1 MRTLR
6 HLSWLLATTLVL
18 VGCGGHRSTR
28 PSSSSS
34 YSSSSSSSGG
44 GGSSA
49 SGGGGFYD
57 DTSQPQSSR
66 YRSNSDSV
74 PDGPPPDVS
83 NLPEPVPKVEAH
95 SLYGNKSPYT
105 VLGRTYSVLPSA
117 RGYDERG
124 IASFYGSK
132 FHGYKT
138 SNLEDYDMYKFTA
151 ASKVLPLPSYARV
164 TNLQNGKSVI
174 VRINDRGPFHEDR
187 VIDLSYAAAVKI
199 GVWPKGTGLVE
210 VQGID
215 PSAPVD
221 QEAPPPPVVPPPS
234 EHTPGIY
241 LQVGAF
247 ADPANAEHVAD
258 QLRTANFAP
267 VQVVDATIGG
277 RLVHRVRVG
286 PLADVDSAD
295 RVTTQIEQMG
305 LPHPQVAVD

>member
-1 MRTLR
+1 
-6 HLSWLLATTLVL
+6 LVL

-44 GGSSA
+44 GGGGSSA
-49 SGGGGFYD
+49 SGSGGFYD
-57 DTSQPQSSR
+57 DTNQPQSSR

-74 PDGPPPDVS
+74 PDGPPPDLS
-83 NLPEPVPKVEAH
+83 NLPEPVPKVEPH
-95 SLYGNKSPYT
+95 SLYGNKSPYS

-247 ADPANAEHVAD
+247 ADPANAEHVAE

>member
-1 MRTLR
+1 MRAAWRLP
-6 HLSWLLATTLVL
+6 WLLATALVL

-28 PSSSSS
+28 PSSSG
-34 YSSSSSSSGG
+34 YSSSSAPGGSSGG
-44 GGSSA
+44 G
-49 SGGGGFYD
+49 FHD
-57 DTSQPQSSR
+57 DTSRPQSSR
-66 YRSNSDSV
+66 YRDGADSI
-74 PDGPPPDVS
+74 PDGPPPDLS
-83 NLPEPVPKVEAH
+83 TIPEPVPKTESR

-105 VLGRTYSVLPSA
+105 VLGRTYTVLPTA

-164 TNLQNGKSVI
+164 TNLENGKSVI

-215 PSAPVD
+215 PSAPPS
-221 QEAPPPPVVPPPS
+221 EETPPPPVVTATP
-234 EHTPGIY
+234 EHPPGIY

-247 ADPANAEHVAD
+247 ADPANAEHVAA
-258 QLRTANFAP
+258 QLRVANFAP

-295 RVTTQIEQMG
+295 RVTSEIEQMG

>member
-1 MRTLR
+1 MKARWR
-6 HLSWLLATTLVL
+6 LLLLCASLL
-18 VGCGGHRSTR
+18 LMAGCGGHRNTR
-28 PSSSSS
+28 PYASS
-34 YSSSSSSSGG
+34 SSSSSSSGG
-44 GGSSA
+44 YS
-49 SGGGGFYD
+49 SGGAYD
-57 DTSQPQSSR
+57 DTSRPQSSR
-66 YRSNSDSV
+66 YRSGADSV

-83 NLPEPVPKVEAH
+83 NLPEPIPKVESR
-95 SLYGNKSPYT
+95 SLYGNKSPYS
-105 VLGRTYSVLPSA
+105 VLGQTYSVLPSA

-174 VRINDRGPFHEDR
+174 VRVNDRGPFHEDR

-199 GVWPKGTGLVE
+199 GVYPKGTGLVE

-215 PSAPVD
+215 PSEPPQ
-221 QEAPPPPVVPPPS
+221 QEAPPPPVVTPSTPP
-234 EHTPGIY
+234 PGIY

-247 ADPANAEHVAD
+247 ADPANAQKVAE
-258 QLRTANFAP
+258 QLRGANFAP

-286 PLADVDSAD
+286 PLADVDTAD

-305 LPHPQVAVD
+305 LPRPQVAVD

>member
-1 MRTLR
+1 MRAARRLP
-6 HLSWLLATTLVL
+6 WLLATALVL
-18 VGCGGHRSTR
+18 VGCGGHSGTR

-34 YSSSSSSSGG
+34 SSSSSSAR
-44 GGSSA
+44 GGS

-57 DTSQPQSSR
+57 DTSRPQSSR
-66 YRSNSDSV
+66 YRSDSDSV

-83 NLPEPVPKVEAH
+83 NLPEPVPQVEPH
-95 SLYGNKSPYT
+95 SLYGNRSPYT

-164 TNLQNGKSVI
+164 TNLANGKSVI

-187 VIDLSYAAAVKI
+187 VIDLSYAAAVRI

-215 PSAPVD
+215 PSAPPAE
-221 QEAPPPPVVPPPS
+221 EAPPPPVVTATP
-234 EHTPGIY
+234 EHPPGIY

-247 ADPANAEHVAD
+247 SDPSNAEHVAA

-267 VQVVDATIGG
+267 VQVVDATISG

-286 PLADVDSAD
+286 PLADVDTAD
-295 RVTTQIEQMG
+295 RVTSQIEQMG